1 MRAGTDAAIRQWL
14 HGRSAHSDV
23 ALPLL
28 KAVEGLPGITADALG
43 EGEFPCILVRAGGRI
58 IGFAE
63 GMQGVSLWLPPA
75 IAAQAEPR
83 GATAVPGLGPDW
95 KRLPLFGPGG
105 FERDLARLVAS
116 AAEPFLAADL
126 HGAPVGARVDDG
138 RVRILVE
145 RTGAADAAVE
155 AARFRLDRTLRDEGL
170 GEVESVSPAQHEP
183 FAPGTGLA
191 NRSWLAVDVWLRKPI
206 AWSRASAFMRAA
218 GLPPG
223 THVIYTDRMRMCGVD
238 LLPD

>member
-1 MRAGTDAAIRQWL
+1 MRAGTDAAIREWL
-14 HGRSAHSDV
+14 RGRSAHSDV
-23 ALPLL
+23 ALPLIE
-28 KAVEGLPGITADALG
+28 AARAQPGVTVEALG
-43 EGEFPCILVRAGGRI
+43 EGDYPCILVRAGGRI
-58 IGFAE
+58 VGFAE

-75 IAAQAEPR
+75 VAAEAEPR
-83 GATAVPGLGPDW
+83 GATALPEFGPDW

-126 HGAPVGARVDDG
+126 HGAPLGARMDDG

-145 RTGAADAAVE
+145 RTGATDTAVE
-155 AARFRLDRTLRDEGL
+155 AARFRLDRKLRAEGL
-170 GEVESVSPAQHEP
+170 GEVEGVSRVQHEP
-183 FAPGTGLA
+183 FAPGTRLA
-191 NRSWLAVDVWLRKPI
+191 DRSWVAVDVWLRKPI
-206 AWSRASAFMRAA
+206 AWSRASEFMRTA